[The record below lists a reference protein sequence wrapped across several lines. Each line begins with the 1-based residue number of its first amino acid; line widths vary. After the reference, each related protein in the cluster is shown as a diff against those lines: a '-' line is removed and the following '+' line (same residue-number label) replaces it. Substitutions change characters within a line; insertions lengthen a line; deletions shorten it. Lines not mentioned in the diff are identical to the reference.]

1 MRRRR
6 DCDIV
11 KDPAKLLA
19 ATSSASTMEQ
29 SKLSALAK
37 IHAVPDEIRPFRILP
52 EILRLVHFLATV
64 EMLR

>member
-1 MRRRR
+1 M
-6 DCDIV
+6 

-37 IHAVPDEIRPFRILP
+37 FNAVPDETRPFRILP